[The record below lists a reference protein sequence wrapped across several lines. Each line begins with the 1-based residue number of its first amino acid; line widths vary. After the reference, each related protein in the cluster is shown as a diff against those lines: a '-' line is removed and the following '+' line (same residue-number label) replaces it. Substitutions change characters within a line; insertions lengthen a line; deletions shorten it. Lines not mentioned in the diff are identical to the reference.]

1 MAEKFQYTAIQELD
15 LIKANKI
22 KLIEK
27 INELFGYDTQLT

>member
-1 MAEKFQYTAIQELD
+1 MSYTAIDELD

-27 INELFGYDTQLT
+27 INELLGVETELT